1 MEVFIYHGSCLLR
14 AYTVGFV
21 TFTRSLKFIGGRVVS
36 HYFDYAES
44 NGAKIFE
51 IKKYL
56 GVANRSQNF
65 QVLTKNVE
73 ISISFIHT
81 SE

>member
-1 MEVFIYHGSCLLR
+1 M
-14 AYTVGFV
+14 
-21 TFTRSLKFIGGRVVS
+21 VS

-44 NGAKIFE
+44 NGAKFFE

-56 GVANRSQNF
+56 GVANRSKKF

-73 ISISFIHT
+73 ISLSFIHT
-81 SE
+81 AE